1 MSGLSVL
8 SKWSGSLNWDSL
20 KVGVLSFEWKN
31 IFLMSNNLLAGSL
44 NFSLLNSLGGWEDFL
59 DSVVMGNNWLLD
71 GVNDLISFWLDDLN
85 SLNLVWVLVDPF

>member
-1 MSGLSVL
+1 MSSLSGL

-44 NFSLLNSLGGWEDFL
+44 NSSLLNSLGGWEDFL

-85 SLNLVWVLVDPF
+85 SLNLIWVLVDPF